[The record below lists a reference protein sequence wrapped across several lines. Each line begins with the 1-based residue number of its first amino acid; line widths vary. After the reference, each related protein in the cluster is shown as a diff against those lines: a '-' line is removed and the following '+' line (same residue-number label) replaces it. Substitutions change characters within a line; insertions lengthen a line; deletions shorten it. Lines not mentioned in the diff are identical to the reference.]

1 MTPSPFR
8 DPITLAVPTALSASV
23 CPRLPSSHRS
33 APTLY
38 PRWQR
43 SNHVQVCTPV
53 CSLADGCFQY
63 PWVDV
68 TVVIHWWISG
78 SWWWFWFM
86 MIVHDDCSWWLFM
99 MIVLQVFRW
108 VAEGLAMLNC
118 WNNVMVDHHCHG
130 WSSLSWLIII
140 VKKKY
145 FYDFFRFLYEW
156 LMFLKCTL
164 FIGIHWSIFK
174 IKYP

>member
-8 DPITLAVPTALSASV
+8 DPITLAGPTALSASA

-68 TVVIHWWISG
+68 TVVVHWWISG

-86 MIVHDDCSWWLFM
+86 MIVHDDCSSG
-99 MIVLQVFRW
+99 VQVGSWRSSY
-108 VAEGLAMLNC
+108 AELLKQ
-118 WNNVMVDHHCHG
+118 CHG

-140 VKKKY
+140 VKKI
-145 FYDFFRFLYEW
+145 FLWFFLDFWMEIFLR
-156 LMFLKCTL
+156 LNILNLIQCF
-164 FIGIHWSIFK
+164 
-174 IKYP
+174 

>member
-68 TVVIHWWISG
+68 TVVVHWWISG
-78 SWWWFWFM
+78 SWWWFWIM

-118 WNNVMVDHHCHG
+118 WNSHG
-130 WSSLSWLIII
+130 RSSLSWLIII
-140 VKKKY
+140 VMVDHHCQKKNI
-145 FYDFFRFLYEW
+145 FMIFFRFLY
-156 LMFLKCTL
+156 
-164 FIGIHWSIFK
+164 GNIFK
-174 IKYP
+174 IKYS